1 MKVKGIQLSWIVV
14 KDLQKA
20 IKFYTDIVGL
30 KLLNQS
36 PEYGWAELAGPGG
49 CTLGI
54 AQENPQ
60 MDNKYVAGTNAI
72 MTVSVED
79 IDKAL
84 AVYKKKGVRLIGD
97 VVEVP
102 GHVKMQTFSDQ
113 DGNLMQVVQTLD
125 H

>member
-14 KDLQKA
+14 KDLQKS
-20 IKFYTDIVGL
+20 IKFYTDTVGL
-30 KLLNQS
+30 KLMNQS
-36 PEYGWAELAGPGG
+36 PEYGWAELAGPDG

-54 AQENPQ
+54 AQESPQ
-60 MDNKYVAGTNAI
+60 MDNKAGTNAI

-79 IDKAL
+79 IDKAV
-84 AVYKKKGVRLIGD
+84 AVYKEKGAQLIGD

-113 DGNLMQVVQTLD
+113 DGNIMQVVQTLD